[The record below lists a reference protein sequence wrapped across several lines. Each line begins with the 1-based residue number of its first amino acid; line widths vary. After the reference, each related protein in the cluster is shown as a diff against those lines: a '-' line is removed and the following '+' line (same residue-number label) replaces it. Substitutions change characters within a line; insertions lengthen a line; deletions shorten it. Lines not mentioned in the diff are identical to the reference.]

1 MSPKNATQFFTPEFG
16 GLFIL
21 SGVFFYP
28 ERDLFTLKYLQKPL
42 YMLQST

>member
-1 MSPKNATQFFTPEFG
+1 MSPKNATQFFTPEVG

-21 SGVFFYP
+21 SVIFLP
-28 ERDLFTLKYLQKPL
+28 LNHLQKPL

>member
-1 MSPKNATQFFTPEFG
+1 MPPKNATQFFAPEVG

-21 SGVFFYP
+21 
-28 ERDLFTLKYLQKPL
+28 KHLQKPL